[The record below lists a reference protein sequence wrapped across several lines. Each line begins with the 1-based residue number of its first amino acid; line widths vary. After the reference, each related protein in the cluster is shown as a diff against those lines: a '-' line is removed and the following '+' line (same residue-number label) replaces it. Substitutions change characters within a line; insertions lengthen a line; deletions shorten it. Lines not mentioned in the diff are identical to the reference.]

1 MSTARP
7 FAYNT
12 GSTISG
18 TIQLGDLAIGV
29 DPLDYTGGVGGVR
42 WWNGPDEDLGYIIC
56 RPNLS
61 GNQPNPDNDPAYI
74 RFLRSKFKT
83 EESFVSLTNVVFNQS
98 FTTGTQC
105 KTYLNNNG
113 YWTSYDADPNLKL
126 HLDADDPNSYSGA
139 GTTWYDLS
147 GNGNDVDMVNS
158 GSITWNNTGAVYFS
172 TGSNGW
178 FSNPSGT
185 DLPVGNSPY
194 TFIAWIQLGST
205 WNSNGIMSIGPF
217 GIGNQS
223 NAFRAGSTNQLLN
236 YWWGNDL
243 SVNISVSPTNGWF
256 NAVAKYDGTTRSI
269 LVNGVLVGSDTPVG
283 HNVTTSALQIAK
295 TYNVE
300 YLNGNIGEALIY
312 DVALSDSDILQYY
325 TDTYARYISP
335 TPTPTTTP
343 TNTITPTNTVTP
355 TNTLTPSITPTVTP
369 TVTPTITQTPTVTP
383 TLTKTPTPTPSSGGG
398 GIVTDS
404 LFMELDA
411 SNYTS
416 GTWSDET
423 GNGNNATIN
432 GATWSSTNGGI
443 FDLDGVN
450 DNISIPHTSN
460 LSLNTTTQRTIQVWV
475 KFDALPALNAQIPV
489 FGKLSSAS
497 GFDGYWGGLYSN
509 AGKTRV
515 VTNGT
520 AIQKITDSTTNPISI
535 DTWYLYTFISQI
547 TSTSNTTKVY
557 INTTEISSTQHG
569 SDSYGE
575 TNPLYLGFIGSGV
588 GSSYLNGKIGACY
601 FYTKGLTSG
610 EVTTNFNA
618 TKSKYGL

>member
-1 MSTARP
+1 M
-7 FAYNT
+7 
-12 GSTISG
+12 
-18 TIQLGDLAIGV
+18 
-29 DPLDYTGGVGGVR
+29 DYTGGVGGVR

-56 RPNLS
+56 RPNLN

-194 TFIAWIQLGST
+194 TFIAWVQLGAT